1 MVVITAPAGLEGF
14 FEAVGVEA
22 TTATHPPSDL
32 PEPVEDPA
40 VAARYGITALGPETR
55 WTPEP

>member
-1 MVVITAPAGLEGF
+1 VIVITTPAGLERF
-14 FEAVGVEA
+14 FETIGVEA
-22 TTATHPPSDL
+22 PTATHPPADL

-40 VAARYGITALGPETR
+40 VAGRYGITALGPETR